1 MARYVYPVV
10 LSPEDKGGYF
20 VNFPDLEGCYSQGDD
35 LADALEMA
43 KDVLALRLCVYEDD
57 KKAIPIATPQEDL
70 ALEAGQI
77 ISLVS
82 ADTAEYRKIWDSK
95 AVKKTLTL
103 PSWLNTLAE
112 REGVNFSQTLQ
123 KALKEELKI
132 AN

>member
-1 MARYVYPVV
+1 
-10 LSPEDKGGYF
+10 
-20 VNFPDLEGCYSQGDD
+20 
-35 LADALEMA
+35 LEMA
-43 KDVLALRLCVYEDD
+43 KDVLALTLCGYEDN
-57 KKAIPIATPQEDL
+57 KKSIPAATPQEDL
-70 ALEAGQI
+70 SLEAGQI

-95 AVKKTLTL
+95 AIKKTLTL

-123 KALKEELKI
+123 RALKEELKI

>member
-1 MARYVYPVV
+1 MAKYVYPVV
-10 LSPEDKGGYF
+10 LTPEDIGYF
-20 VNFPDLEGCYSQGDD
+20 VNFPDVESCCTQGDD

-43 KDVLALRLCVYEDD
+43 KDVLALTLCGYEDN
-57 KKAIPIATPQEDL
+57 KKSIPAATPQEDL
-70 ALEAGQI
+70 SLEAGQI

-95 AVKKTLTL
+95 AIKKTLTL

-123 KALKEELKI
+123 RALKEELKI